1 MQNNINTH
9 RIIKLTRDGDNN
21 NKDWRTAFSTIINAK
36 TTEGTE
42 GSNIFNILNTNAT
55 DISEFDVNDNIDLLM
70 ENDVPEIRIQNNYEA
85 PLKTLIS
92 TGKDLVSK
100 IPKYG
105 KAINTI
111 LDSSS
116 TLLNVF
122 STVKNIT
129 GEEKNNRPDITTAG
143 VWSPWVMEA
152 PGYVSTNI
160 IEFSYT
166 FNFRMG
172 QYGLWNAQQ
181 EVFNPIINLFAPV
194 LPQYVSDFTKAG
206 NLPSMIEFLAG
217 AIINVFKEKKD
228 EGEEETII
236 VDDGNGGTKKE
247 KTGFINFDDNVLNE
261 IGTGISNAILGQ
273 CENYTWTISFGNIV
287 TFKRCYMVSGDVKF
301 SSEVDQYG
309 FPVSGSC
316 NLGFKTITPPAL
328 TSERDAL
335 QTIRFGGFSEK

>member
-36 TTEGTE
+36 TIEGE
-42 GSNIFNILNTNAT
+42 KSKSNVSNILNAT

-172 QYGLWNAQQ
+172 QYGLWNAQK

-206 NLPSMIEFLAG
+206 NLPSMVEFLAG
-217 AIINVFKEKKD
+217 AIINVFKEKK
-228 EGEEETII
+228 GTEETII
-236 VDDGNGGTKKE
+236 VDNGNGGTKEE

-273 CENYTWTISFGNIV
+273 CEKYTWTISFGNIV

-328 TSERDAL
+328 TSERKAL

>member
-1 MQNNINTH
+1 MQNIDINTH
-9 RIIKLTRDGDNN
+9 RIIKLTRDGGNHES
-21 NKDWRTAFSTIINAK
+21 WRTAFSTIINAK
-36 TTEGTE
+36 TTEGE
-42 GSNIFNILNTNAT
+42 KSKSNILNTNTA
-55 DISEFDVNDNIDLLM
+55 SEFDVNNNIDLLM

-122 STVKNIT
+122 NAVKNIT

-172 QYGLWNAQQ
+172 QYGLWNAQK

-206 NLPSMIEFLAG
+206 NLPSMVEFLAG

-236 VDDGNGGTKKE
+236 VDDGNGGTKEE
-247 KTGFINFDDNVLNE
+247 KTGFINFENFDDNVLNE

-328 TSERDAL
+328 TSERDEL
-335 QTIRFGGFSEK
+335 QTIRFGGFPEK